1 MKNIVRIGNA
11 QGFWG
16 DSVDAPLNMVTGG
29 PLDYLTLDYL
39 AEVTMSIMQR
49 QRQKNPAA
57 GYARDFPEML
67 RQVLPVAR
75 EQGIRIVTNAG
86 GVNSAACLKACRQVI
101 GELGLSGIRIGVV
114 SGDDIMANL
123 DSLMAAGAGL
133 AHMETG
139 ESLTAVRDQVLSA
152 NVYLDTFTIAE
163 ALGQGADIVLTGR
176 TTDPGLVLGPLI
188 HEFGWQRDDWDL
200 LAAGTVAGHILE
212 CGAQSTGGNFTR
224 WQEVEGFE
232 TIGYPIAEV
241 TPAGAVT
248 ITKHEGTGGM
258 VTVDTV
264 SEQLV
269 YELGA
274 PTNYITPDVVAD
286 FTSIHLAQAGQDR
299 VAVSEVKGRPATGT
313 FKVSVNYS
321 KGWKATG
328 QLTVSG
334 PDARAKAEKVAEIV
348 FGRLAGAGYTYRE
361 TFSEI
366 VGQERGAVGGDTAI
380 ERVDSLVLVLGVKDD
395 DRAKVERFGKELAP
409 VITNGPPGITGF
421 AGGRPKARE
430 VVAFWPALIEKGL
443 VEAKVEVV
451 EV

>member
-1 MKNIVRIGNA
+1 M
-11 QGFWG
+11 
-16 DSVDAPLNMVTGG
+16 
-29 PLDYLTLDYL
+29 
-39 AEVTMSIMQR
+39 
-49 QRQKNPAA
+49 
-57 GYARDFPEML
+57 
-67 RQVLPVAR
+67 
-75 EQGIRIVTNAG
+75 
-86 GVNSAACLKACRQVI
+86 
-101 GELGLSGIRIGVV
+101 
-114 SGDDIMANL
+114 
-123 DSLMAAGAGL
+123 
-133 AHMETG
+133 
-139 ESLTAVRDQVLSA
+139 
-152 NVYLDTFTIAE
+152 
-163 ALGQGADIVLTGR
+163 
-176 TTDPGLVLGPLI
+176 
-188 HEFGWQRDDWDL
+188 
-200 LAAGTVAGHILE
+200 
-212 CGAQSTGGNFTR
+212 
-224 WQEVEGFE
+224 EGFE

-334 PDARAKAEKVAEIV
+334 PDARTKAEKVAEIV